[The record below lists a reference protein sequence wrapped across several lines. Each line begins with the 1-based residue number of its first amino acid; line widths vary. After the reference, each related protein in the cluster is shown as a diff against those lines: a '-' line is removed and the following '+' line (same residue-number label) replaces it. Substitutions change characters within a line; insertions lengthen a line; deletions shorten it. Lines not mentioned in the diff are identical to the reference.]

1 MEKVDEC
8 DLIIVDENNLETQ
21 FEHDN
26 EIKENIV
33 NENKVSEPKVSEAQ
47 TETKVSENK
56 VEAKIENKQVKT
68 IRPIYHDYDTLVI
81 AGGSAK
87 SIVSLGAL
95 QYVYDNFLHHH
106 FRYYIGTSAG
116 AMICYLLIIGYT
128 PIEIIVYICTQ
139 QLLEKMQNFNIF
151 GLVQGLGA
159 CSFNIIQE
167 QLEKM
172 TILKIGYLPTLKD
185 IKKKFNKELVC
196 VTYNLTES
204 KTVFLSYDN
213 HPNLPCITALRM
225 SSNLPLIFENFK
237 YGNSFYLDGGVS
249 DNFAI
254 DYADSIGNKILGINL
269 VQEIKEF
276 EPNMN
281 TLEFIYKV
289 MFIPIQQSIRYK
301 VSRASTKCKII
312 ELKYDKLKFFDFNVR
327 SQMKME
333 MFSSGYQQMAE
344 EM

>member
-1 MEKVDEC
+1 MEP
-8 DLIIVDENNLETQ
+8 
-21 FEHDN
+21 DN
-26 EIKENIV
+26 SEF
-33 NENKVSEPKVSEAQ
+33 VSEPKSETKIESEPKIET
-47 TETKVSENK
+47 TETKSETKSETN
-56 VEAKIENKQVKT
+56 QVKPRLE
-68 IRPIYHDYDTLVI
+68 IHPVYHDYDTLVL

-95 QYVYDNFLHHH
+95 QFVYDNFLHHH

-151 GLVQGLGA
+151 GLVQGCGA

-172 TILKIGYLPTLKD
+172 TILKIGYLPTMKD
-185 IKKKFNKELVC
+185 IKNNFNKELIC
-196 VTYNLTES
+196 VAYNLTES
-204 KTVFLSYDN
+204 KTVFLNYEEY
-213 HPNLPCITALRM
+213 PNLPCITALRM
-225 SSNLPLIFENFK
+225 TSNLPLIFENFK

-254 DYADSIGNKILGINL
+254 DYGDSIGNKILGINL
-269 VQEIKEF
+269 IQEIKEF

-289 MFIPIQQSIRYK
+289 MFIPIQQSVEYK
-301 VSRASTKCKII
+301 VSRASSKCKII
-312 ELKYDKLKFFDFNVR
+312 QLKYDKIKFFDFNVR

-333 MFSSGYQQMAE
+333 MFSTGYQQMAD